1 MRASQEE
8 PLRTEDLSR
17 PDDRAILSA
26 WRQWIS
32 NGESPKARGPFY
44 DTLDER
50 LQNRVD
56 DLVKI
61 QENQPLVPED
71 LLRDKVLDAI
81 TRLRIQTLRRQIRE
95 LRFLQDDAL
104 GAGDRETV
112 RSYVEYNVRL
122 TARIRGLEQAMNE
135 RTMAGRRQRED
146 AAVRVPLGEE

>member
-1 MRASQEE
+1 M
-8 PLRTEDLSR
+8 
-17 PDDRAILSA
+17 
-26 WRQWIS
+26 
-32 NGESPKARGPFY
+32 
-44 DTLDER
+44 
-50 LQNRVD
+50 
-56 DLVKI
+56 
-61 QENQPLVPED
+61 PED

-146 AAVRVPLGEE
+146 AAVRIPMGEE